1 MKKWFN
7 PHGAGP
13 DILTGNPVKAADF
26 KPAPQGNSRRKR
38 GELYNAWVTGREA
51 FWIAIEALNT
61 HKLRSFL
68 TLLGVVI
75 ATTTLIVVM
84 SVINGMNLYIAD
96 HVANLGV
103 NTFIVSQYT
112 WAQGY
117 ESWLNQRRRNRPIR
131 MGDYRFLKDN
141 LQGYKAMGATA
152 EYGNPTAHYG
162 NQVLYDVNLT
172 GVTPSM
178 IDIGQQK
185 VDYGRYIS
193 ESDYLHA
200 APVCFIGTDLVD
212 KFFPNV
218 DPIGKEIRVGD
229 QSFRVIGV
237 AEKIGTTFG
246 QSQDA
251 FVMIPLTTFQRFF
264 FSDPELNISIQAWSS
279 AQMIPLEDEVRSLM
293 RVRRHLRYN
302 EADTFGINASE
313 SIMSL
318 WQRLTGTI
326 FAVTIGVVAV
336 FMVVGGIVIMNI
348 MLASVTDRTHEIGIR
363 KSLGARRRDI
373 LTQFIIESAVMA
385 GTGGIAGIVFA
396 MLINLIVQKYI
407 TSTIPLSAIIVGV
420 GLSIIVGLFFG
431 IYPASKAARLDP
443 IEALRAEG

>member
-1 MKKWFN
+1 MKQ
-7 PHGAGP
+7 P
-13 DILTGNPVKAADF
+13 
-26 KPAPQGNSRRKR
+26 RRR
-38 GELYNAWVTGREA
+38 HGELYNSWVTAREA
-51 FWIAIEALNT
+51 FWIAVEALNT

-96 HVANLGV
+96 HIANLGV
-103 NTFIVSQYT
+103 NTFIVTQYK

-117 ESWLNQRRRNRPIR
+117 DSWLKARRRNRPIR
-131 MGDYRFLKDN
+131 MEDYRFLQDYV
-141 LQGYKAMGATA
+141 QGYKAVGATA
-152 EYGNPTAHYG
+152 GYWGRTAHYG
-162 NQVLYDVNLT
+162 NQIVYDVELS

-185 VDYGRYIS
+185 VNYGRYIS
-193 ESDYLHA
+193 ESDYTHG

-246 QSQDA
+246 QSQDN

-264 FSDPELNISIQAWSS
+264 FNRPELNVSVQAWSA

-293 RVRRHLRYN
+293 RVRRHLQYN
-302 EADTFGINASE
+302 EDDTFGINASE
-313 SIMSL
+313 TIMSL

-373 LTQFIIESAVMA
+373 LMQFIIESAVMS
-385 GTGGIAGIVFA
+385 GTGGLAGILLA
-396 MLINLIVQKYI
+396 LLINIPVQSFV
-407 TSTIPLSAIIVGV
+407 TSSVPVSAIIVGV
-420 GLSIIVGLFFG
+420 GLSVMVGLFFG
-431 IYPASKAARLDP
+431 IYPASKAAKLDP

>member
-1 MKKWFN
+1 MN
-7 PHGAGP
+7 DP
-13 DILTGNPVKAADF
+13 
-26 KPAPQGNSRRKR
+26 RRR
-38 GELYNAWVTGREA
+38 HGELFNAWATAREA
-51 FWIAIEALNT
+51 FWIALEALRS

-103 NTFIVSQYT
+103 NTFILSQYK

-117 ESWLNQRRRNRPIR
+117 ETWLKARRRNRPIR
-131 MGDYRFLKDN
+131 LEDYRFLKENVD
-141 LQGYKAMGATA
+141 GYKAIGATA
-152 EYGNPTAHYG
+152 GYGGRTAKYG
-162 NQVLYDVNLT
+162 GQVVYDVSLT
-172 GVTPSM
+172 GVTPSI

-185 VDYGRYIS
+185 VDYGRYIT
-193 ESDYLHA
+193 ESDYLHG
-200 APVCFIGTDLVD
+200 APVCFIGQDLVD

-218 DPIGKEIRVGD
+218 DPMGKEIRVGGR
-229 QSFRVIGV
+229 SFRVIGV

-246 QSQDA
+246 QSQDN
-251 FVMIPLTTFQRFF
+251 FVQVPLTTFQRLFF
-264 FSDPELNISIQAWSS
+264 ARPELNVSIQAWSA
-279 AQMIPLEDEVRSLM
+279 AQMFPLEDEVTSLM

-302 EADTFGINASE
+302 EDDTFGINASE
-313 SIMSL
+313 TIMDL
-318 WQRLTGTI
+318 WKRLTSSI

-348 MLASVTDRTHEIGIR
+348 MLASVTERTHEIGIR

-385 GTGGIAGIVFA
+385 AAGGLIGVLLA
-396 MLINLIVQKYI
+396 MLISMIVQKYF
-407 TSTIPLSAIIVGV
+407 TSTVPLSAILV
-420 GLSIIVGLFFG
+420 GLGLSMMVGLFFG
-431 IYPASKAARLDP
+431 IYPASKAAKLDP
-443 IEALRAEG
+443 IEALRAEN

>member
-1 MKKWFN
+1 VETSIN
-7 PHGAGP
+7 RE
-13 DILTGNPVKAADF
+13 V
-26 KPAPQGNSRRKR
+26 PARSPRRRR
-38 GELYNAWVTGREA
+38 GELFNAWVTGREA
-51 FWIAIEALNT
+51 FWIALEALNA

-103 NTFIVSQYT
+103 NTFIVSQYK

-117 ESWLNQRRRNRPIR
+117 ESWLKARRRNRPIR
-131 MGDYRFLKDN
+131 IEDYRFMKEN
-141 LQGYKAMGATA
+141 LEGYKTIGATA
-152 EYGNPTAHYG
+152 GFGGRTAHYE
-162 NQVLYDVNLT
+162 NQTVYDVNLT

-193 ESDYLHA
+193 ETDFSHA
-200 APVCFIGTDLVD
+200 APVCFIGQDLVD

-218 DPIGKEIRVGD
+218 DPIGKEVRVGGR
-229 QSFRVIGV
+229 SFRVIGV

-246 QSQDA
+246 QSQDNFA
-251 FVMIPLTTFQRFF
+251 LIPLTTFQRFF
-264 FSDPELNISIQAWSS
+264 YSRPELNVSIQAWSS
-279 AQMIPLEDEVRSLM
+279 AQMIPLEDEARMLM
-293 RVRRHLRYN
+293 RVRRHLQYS
-302 EADTFGINASE
+302 EDDTFGINASDT
-313 SIMSL
+313 IMSL

-385 GTGGIAGIVFA
+385 GTGGVAGILFA
-396 MLINLIVQKYI
+396 LLINLLVQKFI
-407 TSTIPLSAIIVGV
+407 TSSVPLSAIFVGV
-420 GLSIIVGLFFG
+420 GLSVMVGLFFG
-431 IYPASKAARLDP
+431 IYPASKAAKLDP
-443 IEALRAEG
+443 IEALRAEV

>member
-1 MKKWFN
+1 M
-7 PHGAGP
+7 G
-13 DILTGNPVKAADF
+13 TV
-26 KPAPQGNSRRKR
+26 NSQPMLKSDPRHRHS
-38 GELYNAWVTGREA
+38 ELFNAWVTAREA
-51 FWIAIEALNT
+51 FWIAIEALT
-61 HKLRSFL
+61 SHKLRSFL

-96 HVANLGV
+96 HIANLGT
-103 NTFIVSQYT
+103 NTFILSQFK

-117 ESWLNQRRRNRPIR
+117 EAWLKARQRNRPIR
-131 MGDYRFLKDN
+131 MEDYRFLKEYVH
-141 LQGYKAMGATA
+141 GYKAIGATA
-152 EYGNPTAHYG
+152 GYGNRTAKYEGHI
-162 NQVLYDVNLT
+162 LYDVSLT

-185 VDYGRYIS
+185 VAYGRYIT
-193 ESDYLHA
+193 ESDYIHG
-200 APVCFIGTDLVD
+200 APVCFIGQDLVD

-218 DPIGKEIRVGD
+218 DPIGKEVRVDGR
-229 QSFRVIGV
+229 SLRVIGV

-246 QSQDA
+246 QSQDN
-251 FVMIPLTTFQRFF
+251 FVQIPLTTFQRLYFARP
-264 FSDPELNISIQAWSS
+264 SLNISVQAWAS
-279 AQMIPLEDEVRSLM
+279 AQMLPLEDEVRSMM
-293 RVRRHLRYN
+293 RVRRHLQFN
-302 EADTFGINASE
+302 EEDTFGINASE
-313 SIMSL
+313 TIMSL
-318 WQRLTGTI
+318 WKRLTSTI

-385 GTGGIAGIVFA
+385 GAGGLIGVVLA
-396 MLINLIVQKYI
+396 MLISLIVQKYF
-407 TSTIPLSAIIVGV
+407 TSTVPLSAIIVGLA
-420 GLSIIVGLFFG
+420 LSTVVGLFFG

>member
-1 MKKWFN
+1 ME
-7 PHGAGP
+7 P
-13 DILTGNPVKAADF
+13 LTLG
-26 KPAPQGNSRRKR
+26 PAPIKNPRHGH
-38 GELYNAWVTGREA
+38 GELFNAWVTAREA
-51 FWIAIEALNT
+51 FWIALEALNS

-96 HVANLGV
+96 HIANLGV
-103 NTFIVSQYT
+103 NTFILSQYK

-117 ESWLNQRRRNRPIR
+117 ESYLKARRRNRPIR
-131 MGDYRFLKDN
+131 IEDYKFLKENVD
-141 LQGYKAMGATA
+141 GYKAIGATA
-152 EYGNPTAHYG
+152 GYGSRTAKYG
-162 NQVLYDVNLT
+162 GQLVYDVELT
-172 GVTPSM
+172 GVTPSI

-185 VDYGRYIS
+185 VGYGRYIT
-193 ESDYLHA
+193 ESDYAHA

-218 DPIGKEIRVGD
+218 DPIGKEINVGG

-246 QSQDA
+246 QSQDN
-251 FVMIPLTTFQRFF
+251 FVQIPLTTFQRLF
-264 FSDPELNISIQAWSS
+264 FSRPELNVSIQAWS
-279 AQMIPLEDEVRSLM
+279 AGQFLPLEDEVTSLM

-302 EADTFGINASE
+302 EDDTFGINASE
-313 SIMSL
+313 TIMSL
-318 WQRLTGTI
+318 WKRLTSSI

-348 MLASVTDRTHEIGIR
+348 MLASVSERTHEIGIR

-385 GTGGIAGIVFA
+385 GAGGVIGIMLA
-396 MLINLIVQKYI
+396 MLVSMIVQRFF
-407 TSTIPLSAIIVGV
+407 TSTVPVSAIVVGV
-420 GLSIIVGLFFG
+420 GLSVLVGLFFG

>member
-1 MKKWFN
+1 M
-7 PHGAGP
+7 
-13 DILTGNPVKAADF
+13 TGQPPTKDS
-26 KPAPQGNSRRKR
+26 GRKY
-38 GELYNAWVTGREA
+38 GELYSSWVTAREA
-51 FWIAIEALNT
+51 FWIALEALNS

-84 SVINGMNLYIAD
+84 SVINGMNLYIAE

-103 NTFIVSQYT
+103 NTFILSQYK

-117 ESWLNQRRRNRPIR
+117 ESWLEARRRNRPIR
-131 MGDYRFLKDN
+131 MDDYRFLEEN
-141 LQGYKAMGATA
+141 VQGYKTIGATA
-152 EYGNPTAHYG
+152 EYWGRTAHYG
-162 NQVLYDVNLT
+162 NQVVYDVDLN

-193 ESDYLHA
+193 DSDYSHA

-218 DPIGKEIRVGD
+218 DPIGKEIRID
-229 QSFRVIGV
+229 EHTFRVIGV

-246 QSQDA
+246 QSQDNFA
-251 FVMIPLTTFQRFF
+251 IVPLTAFQKAY
-264 FSDPELNISIQAWSS
+264 FSRAELNVSIQAWSS
-279 AQMIPLEDEVRSLM
+279 AQMIPLEDEVRMLM
-293 RVRRHLRYN
+293 RVRRHLQYN
-302 EADTFGINASE
+302 DNDNFGINASQT
-313 SIMSL
+313 IMDL

-385 GTGGIAGIVFA
+385 GTGGVVGILLALLVNV
-396 MLINLIVQKYI
+396 LVQRFV
-407 TSTIPLSAIIVGV
+407 TSSVPLSAILVGV
-420 GLSIIVGLFFG
+420 GLSVMVGLFFG

-443 IEALRAEG
+443 IEALRAET

>member
-1 MKKWFN
+1 VETS
-7 PHGAGP
+7 
-13 DILTGNPVKAADF
+13 ITGKA
-26 KPAPQGNSRRKR
+26 PTQSPRRRR
-38 GELYNAWVTGREA
+38 GELFNAWVTGREA
-51 FWIAIEALNT
+51 FWIAIEALNA

-103 NTFIVSQYT
+103 NTFIVSQYK

-117 ESWLNQRRRNRPIR
+117 ESWLKARRRNRPIR
-131 MGDYRFLKDN
+131 IEDYRFMKEN
-141 LQGYKAMGATA
+141 LEGYKTIGATA
-152 EYGNPTAHYG
+152 GFGGRTAHYE
-162 NQVLYDVNLT
+162 NQTVYDVNLT
-172 GVTPSM
+172 GVSPSM

-193 ESDYLHA
+193 ETDFSHA
-200 APVCFIGTDLVD
+200 APVCFIGQDLVD

-218 DPIGKEIRVGD
+218 DPIGKEVRVGGR
-229 QSFRVIGV
+229 SFRVIGV

-246 QSQDA
+246 ESQDN
-251 FVMIPLTTFQRFF
+251 FVIIPLTTFQRLF
-264 FSDPELNISIQAWSS
+264 FSRPELNVSIQAWSS
-279 AQMIPLEDEVRSLM
+279 AQMIPLEDEARMLM
-293 RVRRHLRYN
+293 RVRRHLPYS
-302 EADTFGINASE
+302 EDDTFGINASDT
-313 SIMSL
+313 IMSL

-385 GTGGIAGIVFA
+385 GTGGVAGILFA
-396 MLINLIVQKYI
+396 LLINLLVQKFI
-407 TSTIPLSAIIVGV
+407 TSSVPLSAIFVGV
-420 GLSIIVGLFFG
+420 GLSVMVGLFFG
-431 IYPASKAARLDP
+431 IYPASKAAKLDP
-443 IEALRAEG
+443 IEALRAEV